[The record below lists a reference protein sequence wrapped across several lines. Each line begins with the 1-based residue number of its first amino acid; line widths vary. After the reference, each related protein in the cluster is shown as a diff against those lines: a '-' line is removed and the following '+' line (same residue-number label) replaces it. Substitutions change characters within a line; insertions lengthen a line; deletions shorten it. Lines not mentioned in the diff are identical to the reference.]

1 MKKCKLFSVLALAGL
16 TALVGLS
23 ACSKSNGD
31 SSSASGNISV
41 VSREDGSGTR
51 GAFVELFGVQEE
63 QNGLKQ
69 ALLFYIRLLK
79 YSHLHQFVKLLK
91 LWL

>member
-51 GAFVELFGVQEE
+51 GAFVELFGVQKE
-63 QNGLKQ
+63 QNGEKVEN
-69 ALLFYIRLLK
+69 LFTEKSAKSLRK
-79 YSHLHQFVKLLK
+79 SEKNA
-91 LWL
+91 